1 MFDFLINKLRIKNN
15 RLVGKIYNLEKK
27 LNGEIPVT
35 RLELIHLVNSWGR
48 DFLFMTEKSN
58 ELIFINKIKQNEKY
72 NLSKLNTSEIIDM
85 SYLFMYSRFNGDIS
99 RWDVSN
105 VTNMENMFRD
115 AYNFNSNIENW
126 NVSNVTNMKM
136 MFYGAEKFNQNISS
150 WNLDNVIDCD
160 TMLFYTKAFEK
171 KYNYN
176 LLLSYH
182 TTNLKNWLN
191 ENRERM
197 NEIDIKDKHGENLNN
212 FFSFISSKNIKDRDV

>member
-58 ELIFINKIKQNEKY
+58 ELIFINKMKQKEKY

-85 SYLFMYSRFNGDIS
+85 SYLFMYSRFNDIHSTNGIGLHNGDRS
-99 RWDVSN
+99 KWDVSN
-105 VTNMENMFRD
+105 VTSI
-115 AYNFNSNIENW
+115 NS
-126 NVSNVTNMKM
+126 
-136 MFYGAEKFNQNISS
+136 MFYSAEKFNQNISS
-150 WNLDNVIDCD
+150 WNLDNAIDCD
-160 TMLFYTKAFEK
+160 SMLFYTKAFEK

-182 TTNLKNWLN
+182 KTNLKNWLN
-191 ENRERM
+191 ENRDRM
-197 NEIDIKDKHGENLNN
+197 NEIDIKDKHGENLDK
-212 FFSFISSKNIKDRDV
+212 FFSFISSKNIKDKDV